1 VATAEVNGAR
11 LWYDEAGDGPTVV
24 LVHGGLGDSRL
35 WEPEVA
41 PLAERFRVVRYDMR
55 FFGNSTGPA
64 GPFSNVDDL
73 VALLDWI
80 KAPHAALVGLS
91 FGGLVAFDAAL
102 AIGERCWALAGVAPA
117 LSGHDAD
124 AYTAEQDAAFEAALD
139 AGDLERAMAID
150 FEVWAPLGADDLMR
164 ELWHETPDA
173 NPLPPGVDPRPAPS
187 PARPRLGELVPPTL
201 VVTARHDPPGFR
213 EIGEIV
219 EREAPNARRVEVDS
233 DHYLTLREP
242 ALVARLLVDFLSETN
257 PEE

>member
-1 VATAEVNGAR
+1 VGTAEVNGAR
-11 LWYDEAGDGPTVV
+11 LWYDEAGDGPAVV

-35 WEPEVA
+35 WEPEVE

-55 FFGNSTGPA
+55 FYGRSTGPA
-64 GPFSNVDDL
+64 GPFSHVDDL

-80 KAPHAALVGLS
+80 EAPRVALVGLS

-102 AIGERCWALAGVAPA
+102 ALRERCWALAGVAPA

-124 AYTAEQDAAFEAALD
+124 AYTAEQDAAFEAALE
-139 AGDLERAMAID
+139 AGDLERAMEVD
-150 FEVWAPLGADDLMR
+150 LEVWAPLGADDLMR
-164 ELWHETPDA
+164 EMWHATPDA
-173 NPLPPGVDPRPAPS
+173 SPLPPGIDPRPAPG
-187 PARPRLGELVPPTL
+187 PARPRLGELAAPTL

-213 EIGEIV
+213 AIGEIV

-242 ALVARLLVDFLSETN
+242 ALVTRLLLDFLTETE
-257 PEE
+257 PEQ